1 MIMTTR
7 RVTTRISSRRG
18 QEQEQHRFGPWSLC
32 TMIRISWPSLMMTV
46 LLLSVAKVCPVGAV
60 PGQSSTILSSALTA
74 TQSTSRGQFDIER
87 SIVKAV
93 IDQLGAIVSVPIRA
107 VKIIETHLNNG
118 GFGPDGIGASNRDE
132 VFTYLYSLVKSFD
145 YLQLYMGTE
154 RGEYFAVVPSEFI
167 YREPGNS
174 GYAVTTESQ
183 VQDDA
188 TNQYQSLEGSHLQD
202 LYYNLCVDGWDGTRK
217 KCSLDEGSEYIKC
230 IDNCEMVPC
239 PTGGQSSKSN
249 ETILCPSY
257 KVEELSAPPDGS
269 STAFGYIPVSYHC
282 IDGFGRMSQ
291 VSGGVVG
298 HREDSSTGVIE
309 VWKDGTCRYRNDE
322 PIKED
327 VIVGPF
333 PSCQQ
338 PKKYPQLSC
347 IADDSSMEASTNAQV
362 CSDAFNGLMG
372 TFSYDPRL
380 RPWYRSTRELQYSN
394 WEAPYTFYSAVLGI
408 TYSSPFYRPSA
419 ALGGL
424 DAVDGEIN
432 DAKVFDGVFAVDFV
446 LEDIDQTLSRDYG
459 SLDDT
464 LVIVFE
470 KAEPHYMIGSSYLG
484 DGEKTAGRHIYKD
497 VLADDPTVP
506 CTMPKGDRP
515 EDENCATLRVKAN
528 DLGYSSTLDT
538 VASAAAEQFSSGI
551 LDCDQFSAN
560 SISSADGRLVSG
572 SYFSTCAAFSEHAG
586 SNMDWIV
593 MVIAP
598 IARDPSDVIVPGDPL
613 FATLIVVASIG
624 VIACAFLL
632 SLWLFY
638 RKSRDVLEGDLL
650 FMAAFMAGCIVLNL
664 SSFTSLG
671 ENTDEMCM
679 FRFWSFNMCFA
690 LTLAPLFAK
699 VFRMYRLVGN
709 GLVRVIRRKKI
720 DNWETA
726 FSTLP
731 IIVVQVALL
740 TIFSFVDP
748 PRAQEELFFDGSSPV
763 TSITCGQKTSAFSI
777 TQITYDAGLVL
788 TGCIL
793 SYLSRN
799 VPSQYGETKE
809 LLFGMYN
816 IAFTGLCFVVLTLAL
831 DATQSSEYSF
841 RAVAVCWG
849 TVVTSAVFVL
859 PRLFRARMANGSR
872 QRVLVSGLMESGPKA
887 SGDKF
892 QEIGPFSSSR
902 PSRLIRSVMN
912 SKSDIPSGDIEK
924 ACISDSTQENTL
936 TLTDNCSSPSPDANA
951 EGSVPEE
958 NSDGFEADETCVV
971 SLKG

>member
-1 MIMTTR
+1 MAVVDDDGAAVVGGESI
-7 RVTTRISSRRG
+7 
-18 QEQEQHRFGPWSLC
+18 
-32 TMIRISWPSLMMTV
+32 
-46 LLLSVAKVCPVGAV
+46 PVGAV

-470 KAEPHYMIGSSYLG
+470 KAEPHYMIGSSYLA
-484 DGEKTAGRHIYKD
+484 DDQNTAGRHIYKD
-497 VLADDPTVP
+497 VLSDDPTVP
-506 CTMPKGDRP
+506 CTMPKEDRP

-528 DLGYSSTLDT
+528 DLGYSSTLDI
-538 VASAAAEQFSSGI
+538 VASAAVEQFTSGMV
-551 LDCDQFSAN
+551 DCDQLSEN
-560 SISSADGRLVSG
+560 SISSSDGLFVSG

-598 IARDPSDVIVPGDPL
+598 TARDLSDVIVPGDPL

-638 RKSRDVLEGDLL
+638 RKSRDVLEGDVP
-650 FMAAFMAGCIVLNL
+650 FMAAFMAGCIILNL

-699 VFRMYRLVGN
+699 VLRMYRLVGN
-709 GLVRVIRRKKI
+709 GLVRAIRRKKI

-740 TIFSFVDP
+740 TIFSFFDP
-748 PRAQEELFFDGSSPV
+748 PRAQEELHFDGSSPNL
-763 TSITCGQKTSAFSI
+763 SITCGHKTSAFSI

-849 TVVTSAVFVL
+849 TVVTSGVFVL
-859 PRLFRARMANGSR
+859 PRLFRARIAGGSR
-872 QRVLVSGLMESGPKA
+872 RRVMVSGLMESGPKA

-902 PSRLIRSVMN
+902 PSRLIRSVM
-912 SKSDIPSGDIEK
+912 KSEFDIPSGDIEK
-924 ACISDSTQENTL
+924 ECSCDSTQENTF
-936 TLTDNCSSPSPDANA
+936 TSKNNCSSQSPDTYA

-958 NSDGFEADETCVV
+958 NSNMFEEDESCVV
-971 SLKG
+971 GLKG